1 MVNRIKLKLYL
12 TCIRAQK
19 IGYNLRII
27 QRSIRTTIMNNP
39 IRYPVKLNNLP
50 EWAYLDAEWQLIKQ
64 QTVKMVDGDR
74 YVLDNER
81 YKREKAN
88 PTMSRLGLL

>member
-1 MVNRIKLKLYL
+1 M
-12 TCIRAQK
+12 
-19 IGYNLRII
+19 
-27 QRSIRTTIMNNP
+27 MNNP

-64 QTVKMVDGDR
+64 QTVKIKDGDR
-74 YVLDNER
+74 YVYDNER
-81 YKREKAN
+81 YKRDRSM